1 MTDTSKEAV
10 ARLAHQMDNLGF
22 GDVFELIHAL
32 AAERD
37 ALKAELRETRM
48 QAIVDFG
55 KLQKACEERNALKA
69 EVERL
74 RGALLEQSMP
84 CTCHKAHSRRGL
96 QDPGCPAG
104 EYGDDCRAA
113 IGLSPLCQFN
123 IRISALQ
130 ENTDD

>member
-1 MTDTSKEAV
+1 MTDTS
-10 ARLAHQMDNLGF
+10 
-22 GDVFELIHAL
+22 
-32 AAERD
+32 ERD
-37 ALKAELRETRM
+37 
-48 QAIVDFG
+48 
-55 KLQKACEERNALKA
+55 ALKA

-74 RGALLEQSMP
+74 RAALLEQSMP
-84 CTCHKAHSRRGL
+84 CTCHEAYSGRGL

-123 IRISALQ
+123 IRISDPQ

>member
-1 MTDTSKEAV
+1 MTDTSTEAV

-22 GDVFELIHAL
+22 DDVFELLHAL

-37 ALKAELRETRM
+37 ALKAE
-48 QAIVDFG
+48 
-55 KLQKACEERNALKA
+55 
-69 EVERL
+69 VERL
-74 RGALLEQSMP
+74 RESLLEQSMP
-84 CTCHKAHSRRGL
+84 CTCHEAYSKRGL

-113 IGLSPLCQFN
+113 ISLPPLCQFN